1 MGCLDSAL
9 YSHDV
14 QERYITT
21 PLSDTIKYQVSQTK
35 PVNPALFN
43 FYRAL
48 SIDPRNSTIN
58 FEGFK
63 NAKNDDERS
72 SNIDYGTENRALLS
86 LVNAHLDI
94 LQSSQRDYKK
104 EIN

>member
-1 MGCLDSAL
+1 MGRKASVKNL
-9 YSHDV
+9 
-14 QERYITT
+14 
-21 PLSDTIKYQVSQTK
+21 TK
-35 PVNPALFN
+35 A
-43 FYRAL
+43 
-48 SIDPRNSTIN
+48 
-58 FEGFK
+58 K